1 MFLKDGTT
9 LLFKISFFFFF
20 TYRLLIKVA
29 FILSKILNNSTI
41 VKYYYSLNQQFIL
54 FVLYVKI

>member
-1 MFLKDGTT
+1 M
-9 LLFKISFFFFF
+9 
-20 TYRLLIKVA
+20 YRLLIKAA